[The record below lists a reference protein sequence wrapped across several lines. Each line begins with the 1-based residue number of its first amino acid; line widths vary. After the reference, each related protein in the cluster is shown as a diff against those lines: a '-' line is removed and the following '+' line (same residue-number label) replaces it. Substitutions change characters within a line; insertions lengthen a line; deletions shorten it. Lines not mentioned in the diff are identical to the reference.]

1 MPNNDLVISQE
12 DIDKLIDLYYKQP
25 RVLYEHLFGSYN
37 QLVEEI
43 IPYSLVQE
51 PNHFYQNV
59 IENNIYLHGFKC
71 MNIRIKPPTFDTDN
85 EIKFPYDARK
95 NHLNY
100 FATIVCDIVQIL
112 EKIDIL
118 TGEKTIKEIGEVEK
132 ESAIGNIPIMVKSK
146 YCSTQIKKDLHKE
159 CKYDPGGFFLEKV
172 QEKFLI
178 QKEKRVII
186 KHW

>member
-1 MPNNDLVISQE
+1 MSNNNLVISQE

-71 MNIRIKPPTFDTDN
+71 MNIRIKPPTFDNDN
-85 EIKFPYDARK
+85 EIKFPSDARK

-100 FATIVCDIVQIL
+100 FATIVCDVVQVL
-112 EKIDIL
+112 EKVDIL
-118 TGEKTIKEIGEVEK
+118 TGEKIMKEIGEVEK
-132 ESAIGNIPIMVKSK
+132 ELAIGNIPIMVKSK
-146 YCSTQIKKDLHKE
+146 YCSTQIKKDLHGE
-159 CKYDPGGFFLEKV
+159 CKYDPGGYFIVNGQAFHHRATHRATQLEV
-172 QEKFLI
+172 
-178 QKEKRVII
+178 
-186 KHW
+186 